1 MKTLTALSLPVIAL
15 LAAGSPALAAK
26 SDTANEV
33 TLHIDADAAIPPDR
47 AEIVVPLNGTGATE
61 AEARQDLKKKQ
72 DELEGELKR
81 TGLDGA
87 AINTS
92 GMTKIADRSER
103 AGMAEMDPEAEA
115 TCQAAISR
123 AVKAKGARAGEAP
136 AACTPSTPAFA
147 FQSSMTVTINDMAKL
162 DALQSAASAQG
173 IPTYRFGNGVHYLT
187 ADPVA
192 AAKAAREQAI
202 AKARKEA
209 DDYAA
214 SLGYHVVRMIRLSN
228 TSPAFSMAD
237 LHRLTTYADM
247 APSRMTPSYF
257 ASATYVTVG
266 IDFVIAPN

>member
-1 MKTLTALSLPVIAL
+1 MKTLTARSLSAIVL

-26 SDTANEV
+26 NDAATEV

-47 AEIVVPLNGTGATE
+47 AEIFIPLNGTGATE
-61 AEARQDLKKKQ
+61 AEARQNLKTNQ
-72 DELEGELKR
+72 DSLTRELKA

-87 AINTS
+87 SITTS
-92 GMTKIADRSER
+92 DMTKVGDKSER
-103 AGMAEMDPEAEA
+103 AGIAEMTVADTVACDA
-115 TCQAAISR
+115 
-123 AVKAKGARAGEAP
+123 ARAKIRRGQAGVEP
-136 AACTPSTPAFA
+136 DACTPSTPAFA
-147 FQSSMTVTINDMAKL
+147 FQSTMTVTISDLARL
-162 DALQSAASAQG
+162 EALQAAASAQG

-192 AAKAAREQAI
+192 ASKIARERAI

-214 SLGYHVVRMIRLSN
+214 TLGYHVVRMVRLSN
-228 TSPAFSMAD
+228 TSPAFSMGD
-237 LHRLTTYADM
+237 LHKLTTYADM

-266 IDFVIAPN
+266 LDFVIAPN

>member
-1 MKTLTALSLPVIAL
+1 MNTLNALSLPAI
-15 LAAGSPALAAK
+15 ALAALASPAQAAK
-26 SDTANEV
+26 NDTSTEV

-47 AEIVVPLNGTGATE
+47 AEIVVPISGTGATE
-61 AEARQDLKKKQ
+61 AAARQDLKARQ
-72 DELEGELKR
+72 DMLVRELQR

-87 AINTS
+87 AITTGAAN
-92 GMTKIADRSER
+92 KIVDRNER
-103 AGMAEMDPEAEA
+103 AGLSEMSVETEVACDAAMARATKTKGAKAAEA
-115 TCQAAISR
+115 PEECIP
-123 AVKAKGARAGEAP
+123 KL
-136 AACTPSTPAFA
+136 PAFA
-147 FQSSMTVTINDMAKL
+147 FQSTITVTINDLAKL

-187 ADPVA
+187 SDPAA

-202 AKARKEA
+202 AKARRDA

-214 SLGYHVVRMIRLSN
+214 SLGYHVVRIVRVSN
-228 TSPAFSMAD
+228 TSPAFSMSD
-237 LHRLTTYADM
+237 LHKLTTYADM